1 MSRFRPFLRLVLLM
15 VIVLVMSQVNRA
27 AADLPP
33 CDTYC
38 NCQRACYVDNCQV
51 NGYPQS
57 CGDWGICEF
66 SCYCGGEC

>member
-1 MSRFRPFLRLVLLM
+1 MSRLRPFLRLAMLLVTVLT
-15 VIVLVMSQVNRA
+15 VVQVNRA

-33 CDTYC
+33 CDTFC
-38 NCQRACYVDNCQV
+38 NCTRGCYVENCQV
-51 NGYPQS
+51 GGYPQS